1 MCLPASVYSQLPRKQ
16 PFMKH
21 LSFDQIC
28 EVAAVEREKL
38 SLFEGK

>member
-1 MCLPASVYSQLPRKQ
+1 
-16 PFMKH
+16 

-38 SLFEGK
+38 CSIDGKLHDYRVLFLKFSPAS